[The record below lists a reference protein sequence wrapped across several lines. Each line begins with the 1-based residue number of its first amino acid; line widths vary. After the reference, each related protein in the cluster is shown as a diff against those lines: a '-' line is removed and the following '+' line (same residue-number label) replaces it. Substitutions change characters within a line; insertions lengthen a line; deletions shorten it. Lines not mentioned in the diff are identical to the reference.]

1 MRIGKFIT
9 LMAMLSAMVLSV
21 SAPALAESKGK
32 VEVAYVEWSSE
43 VASSNVLKATL
54 EKLGYEVELT
64 PVAVGPMYMAV
75 AAGDVEGTLASWQPI
90 QGDNLRAVGD
100 KLENLGPNMVGVLS
114 GMVVPS
120 YVTIDKI
127 EELNSVKDKFDEEI
141 IGIDP
146 GSGVVQQ
153 TENAMEAYGLDD
165 FELVGS
171 TGAMMTA
178 ALKDCIRQ
186 EKWCVVT
193 GWTPHWMWGVWDLK
207 YLKDSKKVYGDPK
220 DGQILTL
227 VRKDLKDDMPEVY
240 RVMDNFIWTPDEMAE
255 VMVWIKNGMEP
266 ADAGKKFLEKHPE
279 KFAEWTGK

>member
-1 MRIGKFIT
+1 
-9 LMAMLSAMVLSV
+9 MAMLSAMVLSV